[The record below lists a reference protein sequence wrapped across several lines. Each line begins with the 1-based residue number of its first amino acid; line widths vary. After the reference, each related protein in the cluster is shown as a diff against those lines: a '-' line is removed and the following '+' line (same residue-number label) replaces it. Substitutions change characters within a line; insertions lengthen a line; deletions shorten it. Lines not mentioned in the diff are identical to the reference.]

1 MTMPVDL
8 VWIRHGHSEGN
19 LAMEEAK
26 QGNESLFTPDFKER
40 PGHRW
45 RLTDEGREQA
55 TSAGNWVTQNIG
67 SRFDRYYCSPY
78 IRTQETAGHLALP
91 DAEWRLDQR
100 LRERDWGEIGS
111 MPRGEQRKLYSQSLR
126 IQKIDALYWR
136 PPGGESI
143 ADVRMRVRT
152 FFDTLHRECEGLS
165 VIVVTHGEVMS
176 AVRGALEYLSDETWL
191 EFDGDPSKKIH
202 NTHIYHYTRRDPV
215 TGEVGKY
222 LNKRRAACP
231 YNELDTGWATIE
243 RKRFSNEELLKRAG
257 EVQPVVAIQM
267 GG

>member
-1 MTMPVDL
+1 MPTDL
-8 VWIRHGHSEGN
+8 IWIRHGHSEGN
-19 LAMEEAK
+19 LVMETSK
-26 QGNESLFTPDFKER
+26 QGNDSLFTPDFRER

-55 TSAGNWVTQNIG
+55 RLAGTWVTKNIG
-67 SRFDRYYCSPY
+67 EKFDRYYCSPY
-78 IRTQETAGHLALP
+78 VRTQETAAHLALS

-111 MPRGEQRKLYSQSLR
+111 LPRGEHKELYPRNSTL
-126 IQKIDALYWR
+126 QKMDALYWR

-143 ADVRMRVRT
+143 GDVRMRVRT

-176 AVRGALEYLSDETWL
+176 AVRAALEYLSDETWL
-191 EFDGDPSKKIH
+191 DLDEDKSRKIC
-202 NTHIYHYTRRDPV
+202 NTHIYHYTRRDPE

-222 LNKRRAACP
+222 LSRRRAVCP
-231 YNELDTGWATIE
+231 YMSLDTGWNMIE
-243 RKRFSNEELLKRAG
+243 RKRFSNDELLER
-257 EVQPVVAIQM
+257 VNVVEPIVETRSAR
-267 GG
+267 